1 MILQVYTPIIIW
13 RSVIGSLK
21 VEDCQ
26 LDPNGIIFHQHG
38 IHGTGLFIPLHVP
51 WTYIKINHSCR
62 SINYAVIYHTSGD
75 MGIILHQHVFPCKIF
90 GLPFPPV
97 VFATNLFGPSRRVF
111 RSLKNQTSRP
121 WRWCLKTRWWFRN
134 PASTTWRIIP
144 GLVSG

>member
-75 MGIILHQHVFPCKIF
+75 MGIILHQHVFPCKNF
-90 GLPFPPV
+90 GASISP
-97 VFATNLFGPSRRVF
+97 RRFCYQPF
-111 RSLKNQTSRP
+111 RSKSS

-134 PASTTWRIIP
+134 PASTTWSIIP
-144 GLVSG
+144 GLGDTWLITIVIVVVP